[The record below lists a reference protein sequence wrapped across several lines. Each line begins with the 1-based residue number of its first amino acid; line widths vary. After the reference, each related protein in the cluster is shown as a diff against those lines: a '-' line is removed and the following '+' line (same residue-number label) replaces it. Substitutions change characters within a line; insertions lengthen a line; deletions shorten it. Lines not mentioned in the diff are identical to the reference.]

1 MAKLRKMLG
10 SIEDPYI
17 ISLMRLIETQSK
29 VTLATWAID
38 YAENNF
44 LKIYEQDYPDDHR
57 LYNVIAASK
66 EFINGTRKLSEVKLL
81 LKEAKQIAKEVE
93 QNPVTYAS
101 VRAIATACATIQTPT
116 NALGFTFY
124 GAAALVYHLVGLS
137 EDVKTY
143 DELAS
148 IELEKMLKSLQ
159 SVAIENEEHPVKIN
173 WNC

>member
-10 SIEDPYI
+10 SIEDPHT

-44 LKIYEQDYPDDHR
+44 LKIYEQSYPDDHR
-57 LYNVIAASK
+57 LYNVIGASK

-93 QNPVTYAS
+93 ENPVL
-101 VRAIATACATIQTPT
+101 QTPT

-124 GAAALVYHLVGLS
+124 GAAAIVYHLVGLS

-159 SVAIENEEHPVKIN
+159 RVAVENEEHPVKIN

>member
-10 SIEDPYI
+10 SIEDLHT

-29 VTLATWAID
+29 ATLATWAID

-44 LKIYEQDYPDDHR
+44 LEIYKQSYPDDHR
-57 LYNVIAASK
+57 LYNVIGASK
-66 EFINGTRKLSEVKLL
+66 EFINGTRKLSEVK
-81 LKEAKQIAKEVE
+81 
-93 QNPVTYAS
+93 
-101 VRAIATACATIQTPT
+101 
-116 NALGFTFY
+116 
-124 GAAALVYHLVGLS
+124 YHLVGLS

-159 SVAIENEEHPVKIN
+159 SVAVENEEHPVKIN